1 MTKGLLTTAVG
12 SYPKPDYITKARAQ
26 FLRGDIGAEALEEL
40 EKQATAHWIQVQ
52 EDVGM
57 DVVVDG
63 EMYRGDMVAYFAEN
77 MAGFTNSG
85 LVRSY
90 GNRYYRKPI
99 ATGPIGRDKPMT
111 VDWWKYA
118 QSLTDKPVKG
128 MLTGPYTIVDWSFN
142 EYYPT
147 REAFIMDTAR
157 AVHDEAMDLAKAG
170 AKYIQI
176 DEPALS
182 VRPEEMEIAAKAF
195 AVVTDGLDAFTITHI
210 CYGDFAKVFP
220 HLATFPVDMLDM
232 EMTNSNYDFLDL
244 IRGYPSF
251 DKYLAMGVV
260 DVHNHAIEPLE
271 KVKAGIKMG
280 LEVLT
285 PERLYID
292 PDCGLKTR
300 MVDESIAKLK
310 VISDA
315 VREVKQEL
323 GIE

>member
-12 SYPKPDYITKARAQ
+12 SYPKPDYIIRARNQVA
-26 FLRGDIGAEALEEL
+26 RGELAPEEL
-40 EKQATAHWIQVQ
+40 EKLEQKATAHWIRIQ
-52 EDVGM
+52 EELEM
-57 DVVVDG
+57 DVLVDG

-77 MAGFTNSG
+77 MEGFTNSG

-99 ATGPIGRDKPMT
+99 ATGPVGRKGPIT

-118 QSLTDKPVKG
+118 QGLTSKPVKG

-147 REAFIMDTAR
+147 REAFLMAMAR
-157 AVHDEAMDLAKAG
+157 VVHDEAVDLAKAG
-170 AKYIQI
+170 AKFIQI

-182 VRPEEMEIAAKAF
+182 VRPEEMEMASRAF
-195 AVVTDGLDAFTITHI
+195 AIVTDGLDAFTITHI
-210 CYGDFAKVFP
+210 CYGDFAQVFP

-232 EMTNSNYDFLDL
+232 EMTNSDYNFLDL
-244 IRGYPSF
+244 IRTHAF
-251 DKYLAMGVV
+251 NKYLAMGVV
-260 DVHNHAIEPLE
+260 DVHNHQIETLE
-271 KVKAGIKMG
+271 QVKTGIRRG
-280 LEVLT
+280 LEVLP

-300 MVDESIAKLK
+300 TEEEAVAKLQ
-310 VISDA
+310 VISTA
-315 VREVKQEL
+315 VKEVKAEL